1 MNDPD
6 MTNRE
11 LSEQIGDLRKDVD
24 RRFETVEGK
33 LARIDTALYGTGNP
47 HGGLF
52 QQFAVLEGKV
62 TALDAKIDGVESKLE
77 AKIDGVEKTISAK
90 IDGVEEKFDKMF
102 NFAKWTIAIVAIPIL
117 IEVVLPMIRRWTG
130 G

>member
-62 TALDAKIDGVESKLE
+62 TALDAKIDGVE
-77 AKIDGVEKTISAK
+77 KTISAK

-102 NFAKWTIAIVAIPIL
+102 NFAKWTIPIVAIPIL